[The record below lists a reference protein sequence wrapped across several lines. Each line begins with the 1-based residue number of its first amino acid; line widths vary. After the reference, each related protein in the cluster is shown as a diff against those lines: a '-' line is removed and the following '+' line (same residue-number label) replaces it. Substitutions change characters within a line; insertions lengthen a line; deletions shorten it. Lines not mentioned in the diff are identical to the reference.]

1 MKTFSLISISLF
13 LFIILESCKPEVNVD
28 VSKTEE
34 TPGAIVYD
42 SAMAVKLGAD
52 QYGMKSY
59 VIAFLKV
66 GPNRGQDSIR
76 AAQLMRK
83 HLDNIN
89 RMADEG
95 KLAVAGPFTDDGDI
109 RGIYIFN
116 VSSVEE
122 ARALTETDPAI
133 KEGRLVMELHPWY
146 GSAALMTVNDL
157 HKKIEKVKI

>member
-1 MKTFSLISISLF
+1 MKTLSLITIPFVF
-13 LFIILESCKPEVNVD
+13 LFFLVSCETKVTVD
-28 VSKTEE
+28 KSQTEE
-34 TPGAIVYD
+34 ISGATVYD

-59 VIAFLKV
+59 VLAFLKV
-66 GPNRGQDSIR
+66 GPNRNQDSMR
-76 AAQLMRK
+76 TAQLMRK

-95 KLAVAGPFTDDGDI
+95 KLAVAGPFLDDGDI

-116 VSSVEE
+116 VTTIEE

>member
-1 MKTFSLISISLF
+1 MKNFSLISIPLF
-13 LFIILESCKPEVNVD
+13 LLFILVSCESKVNVD
-28 VSKTEE
+28 VSQPEE
-34 TPGAIVYD
+34 TPGVIVYD

-52 QYGMKSY
+52 EYGMKSY
-59 VIAFLKV
+59 VLAFLKV
-66 GPNRGQDSIR
+66 GPNRNQDSMR
-76 AAQLMRK
+76 TAQLMRK
-83 HLDNIN
+83 HLDNIK

-95 KLAVAGPFTDDGDI
+95 KLAIAGPFMDDGDI

-116 VSSVEE
+116 VTSVEE